1 MGKRIKEEENTM
13 TASYKVKENSTA
25 TRPFTFVDLFAG
37 CGGLS
42 EGFLK
47 SGFHGLCHVDFDK
60 HACATLANR
69 LKDYKVSEDEIN
81 KTVLTR
87 DLTKHEAVEDI
98 LECVGKAEVDLLVGG
113 PPCQAFSTV
122 GRAQDKNS
130 MKNDPRNYLYK
141 HYIEILEK
149 LNPKIFLFENV
160 TGLLSSKPDGER
172 IFPLIVK
179 EFQKRGYDVHDDTE
193 DVVLNSVHYGVPQIR
208 KRVILIG
215 IRKDMNITSKEVY
228 ALIEKTHYTPTDKN
242 KQGLR
247 KFRTIKN
254 AISDLPSYFPGEG
267 EEEINFSSNS
277 NNDYIKLMRSKN
289 TTKLYNHTTRKHNDL
304 DRERYKIL
312 SENKWQLKDLNKV
325 RPDLVH
331 YNPKHFANRYTV
343 QEFDKP
349 GRTVVAHLYK
359 DGNLFIHPD
368 SKQERTF
375 SVREAA
381 RVQSFP
387 DDFKFMGARTH
398 QYKQV
403 GNAVPPLMSYQIA
416 KAIKKILG
424 DYNG

>member
-1 MGKRIKEEENTM
+1 MSKKEVVLNI
-13 TASYKVKENSTA
+13 NSST
-25 TRPFTFVDLFAG
+25 TPKSLTFVDLFAG

-47 SGFHGLCHVDFDK
+47 LGFKGLCHVDFDK
-60 HACATLANR
+60 NACLTLANR
-69 LKDYKVSEDEIN
+69 LKDYSIPSAEIK

-87 DLTKHEAVEDI
+87 DLTKHEAVKDI
-98 LECVGKAEVDLLVGG
+98 LECVGEAEVDLLVGG

-149 LNPKIFLFENV
+149 LNPKIFVFENV

-179 EFQKRGYDVHDDTE
+179 EFKKKGYDVHDDRE
-193 DVVLNSVHYGVPQIR
+193 DIVLNSVHYGVPQIR

-215 IRKDMNITSKEVY
+215 IRHDVNITSKEVY
-228 ALIEKTHYTPTDKN
+228 SLIEKTHYAPTDKD
-242 KQGLR
+242 KQGLK
-247 KFRTIKN
+247 KFRTIKD
-254 AISDLPSYFPGEG
+254 AINDLPSYLPGEG
-267 EEEINFSSNS
+267 EEEISFSSDM
-277 NNDYIKLMRSKN
+277 NNAYVKLMRAKN
-289 TTKLYNHTTRKHNDL
+289 TSKLYNHTTRNHNDL

-312 SENKWQLKDLNKV
+312 SQNKWQLKDLNEV

-331 YNPKHFANRYTV
+331 YNPKHFVNRYTV

-368 SKQERTF
+368 PKQERTF

-403 GNAVPPLMSYQIA
+403 GNAVPPLLSCQIA
-416 KAIKKILG
+416 KAIKKVL
-424 DYNG
+424 NNE

>member
-1 MGKRIKEEENTM
+1 MAKK
-13 TASYKVKENSTA
+13 Y
-25 TRPFTFVDLFAG
+25 TFVDLFAG

-47 SGFHGLCHVDFDK
+47 LDFKGLCHIDFDK
-60 HACATLANR
+60 YACSTLANR
-69 LKDYKVSEDEIN
+69 LKDYNISTEEIE

-87 DLTKHEAVEDI
+87 DLTQHETVEDI
-98 LECVGKAEVDLLVGG
+98 LECVNGVDIDLLIGG

-149 LNPKIFLFENV
+149 LNPKIFVFENV
-160 TGLLSSKPDGER
+160 TGLLSSKPDGKR
-172 IFPLIVK
+172 IFPLIVEELK
-179 EFQKRGYDVHDDTE
+179 KRDYNVYDNPNDI
-193 DVVLNSVHYGVPQIR
+193 VLNSVHYGVPQIR

-215 IRKDMNITSKEVY
+215 IRNDLDISSKDIYN
-228 ALIEKTHYTPTDKN
+228 LIEKRYYAPN
-242 KQGLR
+242 EQENGL
-247 KFRTIKN
+247 KKYRTVYD
-254 AISDLPSYFPGEG
+254 AIGDLPLLFPGEG
-267 EEEINFSSNS
+267 EDEIEFQSDSDNE
-277 NNDYIKLMRSKN
+277 YVKIMRKEN
-289 TTKLYNHTTRKHNDL
+289 RDKLYNHVARKHNEL

-312 SENKWQLKDLNKV
+312 SQNGWQLKDLNEI

-349 GRTVVAHLYK
+349 SRTVVAHLYK

-368 SKQERTF
+368 PNQERTF
-375 SVREAA
+375 TVREAA

-387 DDFKFMGARTH
+387 DDFRFLGARTH

-416 KAIKKILG
+416 KAIKKVLEEK
-424 DYNG
+424 DEY

>member
-1 MGKRIKEEENTM
+1 MVNQL
-13 TASYKVKENSTA
+13 
-25 TRPFTFVDLFAG
+25 TFIDLFSG

-47 SGFHGLCHVDFDK
+47 LNFKGLCHIDFDK
-60 HACATLANR
+60 YACNTLANR
-69 LKDYKVSEDEIN
+69 LKDYNISNEEVK
-81 KTVLTR
+81 KTVLHR
-87 DLTKHEAVEDI
+87 DLTKHETVDEI
-98 LECVGKAEVDLLVGG
+98 LNCVNGQAVDLLIGG

-130 MKNDPRNYLYK
+130 MKDDPRNYLYR

-149 LNPKIFLFENV
+149 LNPKIFVFENV
-160 TGLLSSKPDGER
+160 TGLLSSKPDGEK

-179 EFQKRGYDVHDDTE
+179 EFKNKGYDVYDNPSE
-193 DVVLNSVHYGVPQIR
+193 IVLNSVYYGVPQIR

-215 IRKDMNITSKEVY
+215 VRNDLKISSKDVY
-228 ALIEKTHYTPTDKN
+228 DFIEKTHYAPTKKEDSLK
-242 KQGLR
+242 KY
-247 KFRTIKN
+247 RTISD
-254 AISDLPSYFPGEG
+254 AIGDLPSYLPGEG
-267 EEEINFSSNS
+267 KEEIEFQSNS
-277 NNDYIKLMRSKN
+277 DNEYVKIMRTKN
-289 TTKLYNHTTRKHNDL
+289 RDKLYNHVTRKHNEL

-312 SENKWQLKDLNKV
+312 SQNKWQLKDLNEV

-375 SVREAA
+375 TVREAA

-387 DDFKFMGARTH
+387 DDFKFLGARTH

-416 KAIKKILG
+416 KAIKKVLERKI
-424 DYNG
+424 

>member
-1 MGKRIKEEENTM
+1 MVNQL
-13 TASYKVKENSTA
+13 
-25 TRPFTFVDLFAG
+25 TFIDLFSG

-47 SGFHGLCHVDFDK
+47 LNFKGLCHIDFDK
-60 HACATLANR
+60 YACNTLANR
-69 LKDYKVSEDEIN
+69 LKDYNISNEEVK
-81 KTVLTR
+81 KTVLHR
-87 DLTKHEAVEDI
+87 DLTKHETVDEI
-98 LECVGKAEVDLLVGG
+98 LNCVNGQAVDLLIGG

-130 MKNDPRNYLYK
+130 MKDDPRNYLYR

-149 LNPKIFLFENV
+149 LNPKIFVFENV
-160 TGLLSSKPDGER
+160 TGLLSSKPDGEK

-179 EFQKRGYDVHDDTE
+179 EFKNKGYDVYDNPSE
-193 DVVLNSVHYGVPQIR
+193 IVLNSVYYGVPQIR

-215 IRKDMNITSKEVY
+215 VRNDLKISSKDVY
-228 ALIEKTHYTPTDKN
+228 DFIEKTHYAPTKKEDSLK
-242 KQGLR
+242 KY
-247 KFRTIKN
+247 RTISD
-254 AISDLPSYFPGEG
+254 AIGDLPSYLPGEG
-267 EEEINFSSNS
+267 KEEIEFQSNS
-277 NNDYIKLMRSKN
+277 DNEYVKIMRTKN
-289 TTKLYNHTTRKHNDL
+289 RDKLYNHVTRKHNEL

-312 SENKWQLKDLNKV
+312 SQNKWQLKDLNEV

-375 SVREAA
+375 TVREAA

-387 DDFKFMGARTH
+387 DDFKFLGARTH

-416 KAIKKILG
+416 KAIKIVLKRKI
-424 DYNG
+424 

>member
-1 MGKRIKEEENTM
+1 MAKQ
-13 TASYKVKENSTA
+13 
-25 TRPFTFVDLFAG
+25 FTFVDLFAG

-47 SGFHGLCHVDFDK
+47 LNFKGLCHVDFDQN
-60 HACATLANR
+60 ACKTLANR
-69 LKDYKVSEDEIN
+69 LKDYNISNEEIL

-87 DLTKHEAVEDI
+87 DLTKHETVEDI
-98 LECVGKAEVDLLVGG
+98 LECSKDIEVDLLIGG

-130 MKNDPRNYLYK
+130 MKNDSRNYLYK

-149 LNPKIFLFENV
+149 LNPKIFVFENV
-160 TGLLSSKPDGER
+160 TGLLSSKPDGEK

-179 EFQKRGYDVHDDTE
+179 EFKKKGYDVYDNPKDI
-193 DVVLNSVHYGVPQIR
+193 VLNSVHYGVPQIR

-215 IRKDMNITSKEVY
+215 IRKDLNISSQEVY
-228 ALIEKTHYTPTDKN
+228 DLIEKTHYASTDEDKMGR
-242 KQGLR
+242 K
-247 KFRTIKN
+247 KFRTVRD
-254 AISDLPSYFPGEG
+254 AISDLPAYFPGEG
-267 EEEINFSSNS
+267 EEEIEFFSKSKNEYIRLLRDKS
-277 NNDYIKLMRSKN
+277 NN
-289 TTKLYNHTTRKHNDL
+289 KLYNHTTRKHNVL

-312 SENKWQLKDLNKV
+312 SQNKWQLKDLNRV

-331 YNPKHFANRYTV
+331 YDPKHFVNRYTV
-343 QEFDKP
+343 QEYDKP
-349 GRTVVAHLYK
+349 GRTIVAHLYK

-375 SVREAA
+375 TVREAA
-381 RVQSFP
+381 RIQSFP
-387 DDFKFMGARTH
+387 DDFKFLGARTH

-416 KAIKKILG
+416 KAIKKVLEG
-424 DYNG
+424 KYEY

>member
-1 MGKRIKEEENTM
+1 MAKQ
-13 TASYKVKENSTA
+13 
-25 TRPFTFVDLFAG
+25 FTFVDLFAG

-47 SGFHGLCHVDFDK
+47 LNFKGLCHVDFDQY
-60 HACATLANR
+60 ACKTLANR
-69 LKDYKVSEDEIN
+69 LKDYNVPIEEID

-87 DLTKHEAVEDI
+87 DLTKHETVEDI
-98 LECVGKAEVDLLVGG
+98 LECANDVDVDLLIGG

-130 MKNDPRNYLYK
+130 MKNDPRNYLYR

-149 LNPKIFLFENV
+149 LNPKIFVFENV
-160 TGLLSSKPDGER
+160 TGLLSSKPDGEK

-179 EFQKRGYDVHDDTE
+179 EFKKKGYDVYDNPKII
-193 DVVLNSVHYGVPQIR
+193 VLNSVHYGVPQIR

-215 IRKDMNITSKEVY
+215 IRNDINVKSKDVY
-228 ALIEKTHYTPTDKN
+228 DLIEKMYYAPNEEKN
-242 KQGLR
+242 NLK
-247 KFRTIKN
+247 KYRTIHN
-254 AISDLPSYFPGEG
+254 AISDLPPYFPGEG
-267 EEEINFSSNS
+267 EEEIDFVSDSKNE
-277 NNDYIKLMRSKN
+277 YVKLMRVKN
-289 TTKLYNHTTRKHNDL
+289 STKLYNHTTRKHNDL

-312 SENKWQLKDLNKV
+312 SENRWQLKDLNKV

-331 YNPKHFANRYTV
+331 YNPKHFVNRYTV

-387 DDFKFMGARTH
+387 DDFKFLGARTH

-416 KAIKKILG
+416 KAIKKVLG
-424 DYNG
+424 DCSG

>member
-1 MGKRIKEEENTM
+1 MVNQL
-13 TASYKVKENSTA
+13 
-25 TRPFTFVDLFAG
+25 TFIDLFSG

-47 SGFHGLCHVDFDK
+47 LNFKGLCHIDFDK
-60 HACATLANR
+60 YACNTLANR
-69 LKDYKVSEDEIN
+69 LKDYNISNEEVK
-81 KTVLTR
+81 KTVLHR
-87 DLTKHEAVEDI
+87 DLTKHETVDEI
-98 LECVGKAEVDLLVGG
+98 LNCVNGQAVDLLIGG

-130 MKNDPRNYLYK
+130 MKDDPRNYLYR

-149 LNPKIFLFENV
+149 LNPKIFVFENV
-160 TGLLSSKPDGER
+160 TGLLSSKPDGEK

-179 EFQKRGYDVHDDTE
+179 EFKNKGYDVYDNPSE
-193 DVVLNSVHYGVPQIR
+193 IVLNSVYYGVPQIR

-215 IRKDMNITSKEVY
+215 VRNDLKISSKDVY
-228 ALIEKTHYTPTDKN
+228 DFIEKTHYAPTKKEDSLK
-242 KQGLR
+242 KY
-247 KFRTIKN
+247 RTISD
-254 AISDLPSYFPGEG
+254 AIGDLPSYLPGEG
-267 EEEINFSSNS
+267 KEEIEFQSNS
-277 NNDYIKLMRSKN
+277 DNEYVKIMRTKN
-289 TTKLYNHTTRKHNDL
+289 RDKLYNHVTRKHNEL

-312 SENKWQLKDLNKV
+312 SQNKWQLKDLNEV

-375 SVREAA
+375 TVREAA

-387 DDFKFMGARTH
+387 DDFKFLGARTH

-416 KAIKKILG
+416 KAIKKVLG
-424 DYNG
+424 DLDG

>member
-1 MGKRIKEEENTM
+1 MAKQ
-13 TASYKVKENSTA
+13 
-25 TRPFTFVDLFAG
+25 FTFVDLFAG

-47 SGFHGLCHVDFDK
+47 LNFKGLCHVDFDQN
-60 HACATLANR
+60 ACKTLANR
-69 LKDYKVSEDEIN
+69 LKDYNISNEEIL

-87 DLTKHEAVEDI
+87 DLTKHETVEDI
-98 LECVGKAEVDLLVGG
+98 LECSKDIEVDLLIGG

-130 MKNDPRNYLYK
+130 MKNDSRNYLYK

-149 LNPKIFLFENV
+149 LNPKIFVFENV

-179 EFQKRGYDVHDDTE
+179 EFKKKGYDVYDNPKDI
-193 DVVLNSVHYGVPQIR
+193 VLNSVHYGVPQIR

-215 IRKDMNITSKEVY
+215 IRKDLNISSQEVY
-228 ALIEKTHYTPTDKN
+228 DLIEKTHYASTDEDKMGR
-242 KQGLR
+242 K
-247 KFRTIKN
+247 KFRTVKD
-254 AISDLPSYFPGEG
+254 AISDLPAYFPGEG
-267 EEEINFSSNS
+267 EEEIEFFSKSENEYIRLIRDKS
-277 NNDYIKLMRSKN
+277 NN
-289 TTKLYNHTTRKHNDL
+289 KLYNHTTRKHNVL
-304 DRERYKIL
+304 DRERYRIL
-312 SENKWQLKDLNKV
+312 SQNKWQLKDLNRV

-331 YNPKHFANRYTV
+331 YDPKHFVNRYTV
-343 QEFDKP
+343 QEYDKP

-375 SVREAA
+375 TVREAA
-381 RVQSFP
+381 RIQSFP
-387 DDFKFMGARTH
+387 DDFKFLGARTH

-416 KAIKKILG
+416 KAIKKVLEG
-424 DYNG
+424 KYEY

>member
-1 MGKRIKEEENTM
+1 MVNQL
-13 TASYKVKENSTA
+13 
-25 TRPFTFVDLFAG
+25 TFIDLFSG

-42 EGFLK
+42 EGFLNLNFK
-47 SGFHGLCHVDFDK
+47 GLCHIDFDK
-60 HACATLANR
+60 YACNTLANR
-69 LKDYKVSEDEIN
+69 LKDYNISVDEI
-81 KTVLTR
+81 KKSVLHR
-87 DLTKHEAVEDI
+87 DLTKHETVDEI
-98 LECVGKAEVDLLVGG
+98 LNCVNGQAVDLLIGG

-149 LNPKIFLFENV
+149 LSPKIFVFENV
-160 TGLLSSKPDGER
+160 TGLLTSKPDGEK

-179 EFQKRGYDVHDDTE
+179 EFKKRGYDVYDNPDDI
-193 DVVLNSVHYGVPQIR
+193 VLNSVHYGVPQIR

-215 IRKDMNITSKEVY
+215 VRNDLKISSKEIY
-228 ALIEKTHYTPTDKN
+228 NLIQKTHYAPTKEEN
-242 KQGLR
+242 NLK
-247 KFRTIKN
+247 KYRTIHD
-254 AISDLPSYFPGEG
+254 AISDLPAYFSGEG
-267 EEEINFSSNS
+267 EEEIEFKSNS
-277 NNDYIKLMRSKN
+277 HNEYVKIMRTKN
-289 TTKLYNHTTRKHNDL
+289 KDKLYNHVARKHNIL

-312 SENKWQLKDLNKV
+312 SQNKWQLKDLNEV
-325 RPDLVH
+325 RPDLVN

-349 GRTVVAHLYK
+349 GRTIVAHLYK

-375 SVREAA
+375 TVREAA

-387 DDFKFMGARTH
+387 DDFKFLGARTH

-416 KAIKKILG
+416 KAIKKVLERKI
-424 DYNG
+424 

>member
-1 MGKRIKEEENTM
+1 MAKQ
-13 TASYKVKENSTA
+13 
-25 TRPFTFVDLFAG
+25 FTFVDLFAG

-47 SGFHGLCHVDFDK
+47 LNFKGLCHVDFDK
-60 HACATLANR
+60 HACSTLANR
-69 LKDYKVSEDEIN
+69 LKDYSISDEEISR
-81 KTVLTR
+81 TVLTR
-87 DLTKHEAVEDI
+87 DLTKHETVEDI
-98 LECVGKAEVDLLVGG
+98 LECVKDIEVDLLIGG

-149 LNPKIFLFENV
+149 LNPKIFVFENV
-160 TGLLSSKPDGER
+160 TGLLSSKPDGEK
-172 IFPLIVK
+172 IFPIIVK
-179 EFQKRGYDVHDDTE
+179 EFKKRGYDIHDNTE
-193 DVVLNSVHYGVPQIR
+193 DIVLNSVHYGVPQIR

-215 IRKDMNITSKEVY
+215 IRNDLNISSKEVY
-228 ALIEKTHYTPTDKN
+228 SLIEKTHYAPTDEN
-242 KQGLR
+242 KKGLK
-247 KFRTIKN
+247 KFRTVSD
-254 AISDLPSYFPGEG
+254 AISDLPAYFPGEG
-267 EEEINFSSNS
+267 AEEIDFLSKSKNE
-277 NNDYIKLMRSKN
+277 YIKLIRKKN
-289 TTKLYNHTTRKHNDL
+289 DKKLYNHSTRKHNDL

-312 SENKWQLKDLNKV
+312 SENKWQLKDLNEV

-331 YNPKHFANRYTV
+331 YNPKHFVNRYTV
-343 QEFDKP
+343 QEWEKP
-349 GRTVVAHLYK
+349 SRTVVAHLYK

-375 SVREAA
+375 TVREAA

-387 DDFKFMGARTH
+387 DDFKFLGARTH

-416 KAIKKILG
+416 KAIKKVLT
-424 DYNG
+424 NE

>member
-1 MGKRIKEEENTM
+1 MKKDK
-13 TASYKVKENSTA
+13 YV
-25 TRPFTFVDLFAG
+25 FVDLFAG

-47 SGFHGLCHVDFDK
+47 AGFHGLCHVDFDK
-60 HACATLANR
+60 YACDTLANR
-69 LKDYKVSEDEIN
+69 LKDYNIDNEEI
-81 KTVLTR
+81 KRTVLTR
-87 DLTKHEAVEDI
+87 DLTEHKTVEDI
-98 LECVGKAEVDLLVGG
+98 LKCVNDVDVDLLIGG

-149 LNPKIFLFENV
+149 LNPKIFVFENV
-160 TGLLSSKPDGER
+160 TGLLSSKPNGR
-172 IFPLIVK
+172 KIFPLIVK
-179 EFQKRGYDVHDDTE
+179 EFKKKGYDVHDKPD
-193 DVVLNSVHYGVPQIR
+193 DIVLNSVHYGVPQIR

-215 IRKDMNITSKEVY
+215 IRKDLNITSKEVY
-228 ALIEKTHYTPTDKN
+228 DLIEKTHFAPIDEK
-242 KQGLR
+242 KEGL
-247 KFRTIKN
+247 KKYRTVSD
-254 AISDLPSYFPGEG
+254 AISDLPSYLPGEG
-267 EEEINFSSNS
+267 EEEIDFISDSKNE
-277 NNDYIKLMRSKN
+277 YVKLMRMKN
-289 TTKLYNHTTRKHNDL
+289 NTKLYNHTTRKHNDL

-312 SENKWQLKDLNKV
+312 SENRWQLKDLNEV

-331 YNPKHFANRYTV
+331 YNPKHFVNRYTV

-387 DDFKFMGARTH
+387 DDFKFLGARTH

-416 KAIKKILG
+416 KAIKKVLG